1 MGQLRGIRRPA
12 PNARFRKM
20 AALPR
25 VDNFFI
31 FSRRVLA
38 LKGAEEP
45 PLREAATTL
54 CAIWDRVRRTQEGK
68 VKIEKFV

>member
-1 MGQLRGIRRPA
+1 MAAKA

-25 VDNFFI
+25 VDKKSV
-31 FSRRVLA
+31 FSRCVLA
-38 LKGAEEP
+38 LKGADEP

-54 CAIWDRVRRTQEGK
+54 CAMQEGQNVRK
-68 VKIEKFV
+68 KDKSDRTKKGNLLKII

>member
-1 MGQLRGIRRPA
+1 MAAKA

-25 VDNFFI
+25 VDKKSV
-31 FSRRVLA
+31 FSRCVLA
-38 LKGAEEP
+38 LKGADEP

-54 CAIWDRVRRTQEGK
+54 GVIRGDRVEE
-68 VKIEKFV
+68 VEN

>member
-1 MGQLRGIRRPA
+1 
-12 PNARFRKM
+12 M

-25 VDNFFI
+25 VDNFFV

-38 LKGAEEP
+38 LKGADEP

-54 CAIWDRVRRTQEGK
+54 NASFFQQIQAKIKK
-68 VKIEKFV
+68 VNWKMYTERQFL

>member
-1 MGQLRGIRRPA
+1 MA
-12 PNARFRKM
+12 ATACNARFRKM

-38 LKGAEEP
+38 LKGADEP

-54 CAIWDRVRRTQEGK
+54 GVIRGDRVEE
-68 VKIEKFV
+68 VEN